1 MKMDDYRMTNL
12 VHIDGD
18 ERHALIEAF
27 LIARKAITPGDKLQ
41 YGSVDVFV
49 FDSIKP
55 PRIEKSEDK
64 NGMTMKATVH
74 DTMLSFEYDFHH
86 GGEIFHGK
94 HNCGMREL
102 IAFEKSYGR
111 VNRCKKEKNTVVQ

>member
-1 MKMDDYRMTNL
+1 MKMDDYRITNL
-12 VHIDGD
+12 VHIDGY

-27 LIARKAITPGDKLQ
+27 LKARKAITESDRLQ

-55 PRIEKSEDK
+55 PRIEKSKDK

-86 GGEIFHGK
+86 GGEILHGK

-102 IAFEKSYGR
+102 IAFEKSYKR
-111 VNRCKKEKNTVVQ
+111 IRHFNRKESDVVQ

>member
-1 MKMDDYRMTNL
+1 MEADNLKFINL
-12 VHIDGD
+12 VHLEGD
-18 ERHALIEAF
+18 DRHDDVQAF
-27 LIARKAITPGDKLQ
+27 LIARKAIGADDTLK
-41 YGSVDVFV
+41 YGSVDIFV

-64 NGMTMKATVH
+64 TGMTMKATVH

-86 GGEIFHGK
+86 GGEILHGK

-102 IAFEKSYGR
+102 IAFEKSYGL